1 MEMPIVS
8 QEGASSYMVVPRKR
22 VKKATKK
29 AAKKTYLAKP
39 RTTIAAEVRKALD
52 KLTES
57 KTTSFIWTQ
66 NLGNGLAN
74 YVNLA
79 AFNTANMIPLFP
91 LATYWTLSQGVGQ
104 GERIGN
110 SIRSHKLIYTG
121 VLGPNAYDA
130 TYNAIPQP
138 QEVLFMVL
146 RRKDLGDGQ
155 PTSLTSLYEV
165 GNGVTSP
172 TGAMIDV
179 LREIN
184 EDLYDVPFKRL
195 FKVGPAVN
203 DGSGNSN
210 TYQRFANNDFK
221 YNCKFR
227 MDLTKYIDKI
237 VRFNDAST
245 SQVGA
250 KCYYWAVWMPVNAA
264 ATAGG
269 ANDRPVQLTSQLI
282 YHYKDA

>member
-1 MEMPIVS
+1 MS
-8 QEGASSYMVVPRKR
+8 SASDYIIVPRKKSKV
-22 VKKATKK
+22 VKKRP
-29 AAKKTYLAKP
+29 AKKTFMAKP
-39 RTTIAAEVRKALD
+39 KRSLGFAVRKELD
-52 KLTES
+52 RLMES

-74 YVNLA
+74 YANLA
-79 AFNTANMIPLFP
+79 AFNIANMIPLFP
-91 LATYWTLSQGVGQ
+91 LATYWTISQGVGQ
-104 GERIGN
+104 GERVGN

-121 VLGPNAYDA
+121 VLAPNAYDA

-155 PTSLTSLYEV
+155 PTSLTGLYQV
-165 GNGVTSP
+165 GNSQTNP

-179 LREIN
+179 LRDIN
-184 EDLYDVPFKRL
+184 EDLYQVAYRRI
-195 FKVGPAVN
+195 FKVGPAAN
-203 DGSGNSN
+203 NASGNSN
-210 TYQRFANNDFK
+210 TYQRFENSDFK

-237 VRFNDAST
+237 VKFNDAST

-250 KCYYWAVWMPVNAA
+250 RCYYWAVWMPVNAA
-264 ATAGG
+264 CTAGS
-269 ANDRPVQLTSQLI
+269 ATDRPVQLTSQLQ
-282 YHYKDA
+282 YFFKDA